1 MWVLATTPMKESLL
15 EIQHES
21 SKRTT
26 AEVGA
31 ADRQKL
37 NENARK
43 RRYQAIIIRPD
54 GSTIPARFAE
64 PRHLVQLPVDLQS
77 LQEDERRQ
85 RLAARK
91 PKSRKIVEEVID
103 DNFDLG
109 EYSALWE
116 KKA

>member
-1 MWVLATTPMKESLL
+1 MNHPSGLLLKWAPLIARSLMKT
-15 EIQHES
+15 
-21 SKRTT
+21 R
-26 AEVGA
+26 G
-31 ADRQKL
+31 
-37 NENARK
+37 NAYRASIG
-43 RRYQAIIIRPD
+43 RISRSQYLQRYQAIIIRPD